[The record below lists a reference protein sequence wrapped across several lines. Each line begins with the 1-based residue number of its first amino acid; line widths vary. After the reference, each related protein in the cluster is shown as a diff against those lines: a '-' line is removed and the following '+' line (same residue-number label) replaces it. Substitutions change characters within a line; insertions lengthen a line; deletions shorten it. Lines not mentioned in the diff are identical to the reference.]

1 MDLGIKGKRMLVCG
15 GTKGIGRA
23 VANEFAKEGT
33 LVHVVARN
41 DSEKVAKEIS
51 EKYGVKVFGHN
62 GDLSK
67 FDDIKRIS
75 SEIGNVDIL
84 FINAGGPKP
93 GDLEDLTDE
102 DWHTAYDL
110 TMMSAVRLI
119 NAFLPGMLSK
129 KWGRVI
135 ASTSV
140 SVYEPIPRLLLSNA
154 IRMAVVGLM
163 RSLSAEHA
171 KDGVTFNCIAPGY
184 TLTERIKTLFED
196 TAKKSGITVEEASK
210 SIVDKTDIKRLAKP
224 EEIAAMVAFL
234 ASERASYITG
244 TVIRVDGGYVSS
256 TL

>member
-1 MDLGIKGKRMLVCG
+1 MNFGIKDKKVLVCG

-23 VANEFAKEGT
+23 VANEFAKEGA
-33 LVHVVARN
+33 LVHIVARN
-41 DSEKVAKEIS
+41 DSNKVAKEIS
-51 EKYGVKVFGHN
+51 EKYGTKVFGHN

-67 FDDIKRIS
+67 ADDIKRILG
-75 SEIGNVDIL
+75 EIENVDVL

-93 GDLEDLTDE
+93 GNLEDLTDE

-129 KWGRVI
+129 KWGRII

-154 IRMAVVGLM
+154 VRMAVIGLM
-163 RSLSAEHA
+163 RSLSAEYA
-171 KDGVTFNCIAPGY
+171 KDGITFNCIAPGY
-184 TLTERIKTLFED
+184 TLTERIKALFED
-196 TAKKSGITVEEASK
+196 TAKKSGITVEDASK
-210 SIVDKTDIKRLAKP
+210 KIVEKTDIKRLGKP
-224 EEIAAMVAFL
+224 EEIAATVAFL

-244 TVIRVDGGYVSS
+244 TVIRVDGGYVAS